1 MNVQPIE
8 KGVNKWHDQKNQ
20 AAKATATAS
29 KQTQTQ
35 FKKQQKK
42 SLKSNLNATVSN
54 FDWNTISALALCW
67 AFFYAIYFMFFGFS
81 VVIVDNAMLAMY
93 YLTQSLGG
101 LLSITLVFFSSAFV
115 QRKSTITQKLASV
128 VFLVLTALDVIMA
141 IDAYKNLYAWEA
153 LDSIYDFIHGDAKRI
168 VAFGAKDA
176 ALLVLGVM
184 CMNLSFTWF
193 ARR

>member
-8 KGVNKWHDQKNQ
+8 KGVNKWQSQRNQ
-20 AAKATATAS
+20 AAKAVVTTS
-29 KQTQTQ
+29 KQKQHQ

-42 SLKSNLNATVSN
+42 SLKSNLNATVNN

-67 AFFYAIYFMFFGFS
+67 AFFYAVYFMFFGFDL
-81 VVIVDNAMLAMY
+81 VVVDNALLAMY
-93 YLTQSLGG
+93 YLSQSLGG

-128 VFLVLTALDVIMA
+128 VFLVLTVLDVIMA

-153 LDSIYDFIHGDAKRI
+153 LDSVYIFIHGDAERI

>member
-1 MNVQPIE
+1 MNVQPTE
-8 KGVNKWHDQKNQ
+8 KGVNKWQDQVNQ
-20 AAKATATAS
+20 AVKVTTTTSNRAHQS
-29 KQTQTQ
+29 K
-35 FKKQQKK
+35 KKQKK
-42 SLKSNLNATVSN
+42 SFKSNLNATVNN
-54 FDWNTISALALCW
+54 FDWNAISALALCW
-67 AFFYAIYFMFFGFS
+67 AFFYAVYFMFFGFDL
-81 VVIVDNAMLAMY
+81 VVVDNSLLAVY
-93 YLTQSLGG
+93 YLVQSLGG
-101 LLSITLVFFSSAFV
+101 LLSIALVFFSSAFV
-115 QRKSTITQKLASV
+115 QRDSTITQKLASV

-153 LDSIYDFIHGDAKRI
+153 LDSVYDFIHGDAKRI

>member
-8 KGVNKWHDQKNQ
+8 KGVNKWQSQRNQ
-20 AAKATATAS
+20 AAKAVVTTS
-29 KQTQTQ
+29 KQKQHQ

-42 SLKSNLNATVSN
+42 SLKSNLNATVNN

-67 AFFYAIYFMFFGFS
+67 AFFYAVYFMFFGFDL
-81 VVIVDNAMLAMY
+81 VVVDNALLAMY
-93 YLTQSLGG
+93 YLSQSLGG

-128 VFLVLTALDVIMA
+128 VFLVLTVLDVIMA

-153 LDSIYDFIHGDAKRI
+153 LDSIYDFH
-168 VAFGAKDA
+168 
-176 ALLVLGVM
+176 
-184 CMNLSFTWF
+184 T
-193 ARR
+193 RRC

>member
-42 SLKSNLNATVSN
+42 SLKSNLNDTVSN

>member
-1 MNVQPIE
+1 MNVQPTE

-20 AAKATATAS
+20 EVKETDTAN
-29 KQTQTQ
+29 KQTQHQ

-42 SLKSNLNATVSN
+42 SLKSSLSDTARN

-67 AFFYAIYFMFFGFS
+67 AFFYAVYFMFFGFNF
-81 VVIVDNAMLAMY
+81 VLVDNTLLAMY

-115 QRKSTITQKLASV
+115 QRDSTITQKLASV

-141 IDAYKNLYAWEA
+141 IDAYKNLQAWEA

>member
-1 MNVQPIE
+1 MNVQPTE
-8 KGVNKWHDQKNQ
+8 KGVNKWQSQRNQ
-20 AAKATATAS
+20 AAKAVATTS
-29 KQTQTQ
+29 KQAHQSE
-35 FKKQQKK
+35 KKQKK
-42 SLKSNLNATVSN
+42 SFKSNLKTKVNN

-67 AFFYAIYFMFFGFS
+67 AFFYAVYFMFFGFDLA
-81 VVIVDNAMLAMY
+81 VVDNALLAMY
-93 YLTQSLGG
+93 YLAQSLGG

-115 QRKSTITQKLASV
+115 QRNSTITQKLASV

-153 LDSIYDFIHGDAKRI
+153 LDSVYIFIHGDAERM

-176 ALLVLGVM
+176 VLLVLGVM

>member
-1 MNVQPIE
+1 MNVQPTE
-8 KGVNKWHDQKNQ
+8 KGVNKWHDQENQ

-35 FKKQQKK
+35 LKKQQKK
-42 SLKSNLNATVSN
+42 SLKSNLNATVNN

-67 AFFYAIYFMFFGFS
+67 AFFYAVYFMFFGFS
-81 VVIVDNAMLAMY
+81 VVVVDNALLAMY

-115 QRKSTITQKLASV
+115 QRGSTITQKLASV
-128 VFLVLTALDVIMA
+128 VFLVLTALDVIMT
-141 IDAYKNLYAWEA
+141 IDAYKNLQAWEA

-193 ARR
+193 VRR